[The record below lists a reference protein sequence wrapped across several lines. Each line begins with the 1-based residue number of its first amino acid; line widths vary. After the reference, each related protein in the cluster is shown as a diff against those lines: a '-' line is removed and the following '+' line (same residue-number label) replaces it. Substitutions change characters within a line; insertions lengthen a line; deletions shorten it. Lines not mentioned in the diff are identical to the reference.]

1 MLLAV
6 AWLVL
11 SLTAPTQPVAAQSPC
26 RNTAIRS
33 PFRGEVLAGRVPILG
48 SARIDNFLFYKLEWA
63 ATEAPEQWSAVST
76 TIEAE
81 VRNGLLDQL
90 DTTRLPD
97 GHYRLKLTVVDKDSQ
112 EICRVVVEDVEILN
126 TVTATPDGSTTPTA
140 TPSPTAGQ
148 TAGWLNT
155 TTPPTDT
162 ATPEPPTEIPTD
174 PSTEAADE
182 ETATVEDAAESADG
196 GDAAGT
202 ETSAAEA
209 GPTATFAPATGS
221 LVPAELAA
229 DFGIDSL
236 MRAFAW
242 SFAITFALAL
252 GAWLILRRAA

>member
-1 MLLAV
+1 MLLAC

-11 SLTAPTQPVAAQSPC
+11 GLTTSTQPVEAQSPC

-63 ATEAPEQWSAVST
+63 ATEAPDQWSAVST

-112 EICRVVVEDVEILN
+112 EICRVVVEDVEIMN
-126 TVTATPDGSTTPTA
+126 TVTATPDGSTTPAATA
-140 TPSPTAGQ
+140 SPTPSDSV
-148 TAGWLNT
+148 GWLNT
-155 TTPPTDT
+155 TTPPTAT
-162 ATPEPPTEIPTD
+162 GTPEPPTEIPTE
-174 PSTEAADE
+174 PPTEAAGE
-182 ETATVEDAAESADG
+182 ETPTAEDAAEGAEG

-202 ETSAAEA
+202 ETGTEEA
-209 GPTATFAPATGS
+209 GPTATFAPAAGS
-221 LVPAELAA
+221 LIPAEIAA
-229 DFGIDSL
+229 DFGVESL

-242 SFAITFALAL
+242 AFGITFALAL